1 MTEWVEQWTCI
12 RFCIKLEHS
21 SIEILQMILKATALG
36 NWWLEASSWQHSC
49 SGITSPAE
57 FFWWNIKSLGDSAP
71 KEPRFGA
78 LGLLTF
84 PQTKITFERGE
95 ISDHWWDSGKYD
107 GADDGD
113 WENCVRSQGLAYLEG
128 NWGIIVICTVFLV
141 SLINFSSF
149 HSTLLDTFWTG
160 LVYWVGPKVHLFS
173 SVRRR

>member
-1 MTEWVEQWTCI
+1 M
-12 RFCIKLEHS
+12 
-21 SIEILQMILKATALG
+21 G

-107 GADDGD
+107 AADDGD
-113 WENCVRSQGLAYLEG
+113 WENCVRSQGAYFEG
-128 NWGIIVICTVFLV
+128 DWGVIVLCTLFLIPCIFFNKYLYV
-141 SLINFSSF
+141 SYYIAVY
-149 HSTLLDTFWTG
+149 LLGRPHTKKR
-160 LVYWVGPKVHLFS
+160 LKLFFPLMLPQHHFQKEI
-173 SVRRR
+173 

>member
-1 MTEWVEQWTCI
+1 METIWMIQKAAAVGNWSLAASPWQCACSCI
-12 RFCIKLEHS
+12 THALCPFLVNHQIT
-21 SIEILQMILKATALG
+21 QMIQPAYNQNLAPLRLTAFSKA
-36 NWWLEASSWQHSC
+36 
-49 SGITSPAE
+49 
-57 FFWWNIKSLGDSAP
+57 
-71 KEPRFGA
+71 
-78 LGLLTF
+78 
-84 PQTKITFERGE
+84 KINFERKE
-95 ISDHWWDSGKYD
+95 ISGYWWDSGKYD
-107 GADDGD
+107 GAANGD